1 MDLSVKVMC
10 MAWCRCSSGRAAE
23 KARPGDSNGP
33 TIAARRRPDT
43 IVIMVAPRTPRHSR
57 RDGYRPQVS
66 DRAF

>member
-33 TIAARRRPDT
+33 N
-43 IVIMVAPRTPRHSR
+43 TPRPRSTRQRSR
-57 RDGYRPQVS
+57 LSAWNCASSSLSAASAQTQTV
-66 DRAF
+66 AF